1 MGASFFAVDSNHAS
15 LMHLTLANAFF
26 LDKIEL
32 IVSILDPFSL
42 SKFGFHQNSEK
53 RDFNFDRQ
61 YSFHPI
67 DKGDW
72 GSIRGSLN

>member
-1 MGASFFAVDSNHAS
+1 MGASFFVVDSNHAS
-15 LMHLTLANAFF
+15 LMHLTMANAFF
-26 LDKIEL
+26 LDEIEL
-32 IVSILDPFSL
+32 VISVLDPFNL
-42 SKFGFHQNSEK
+42 SKFGFHQHSK
-53 RDFNFDRQ
+53 QRDLEFDGQ